1 MTSADTT
8 RGPTTWRPRATSG
21 PPAPRYP
28 QVRIRLGG
36 DGPAGIL
43 IGKVVVALRHRVG
56 DQAADTF
63 NAAAHACT
71 TREELLRLVRATV
84 RAR

>member
-1 MTSADTT
+1 MPNRESTPPRRRAST
-8 RGPTTWRPRATSG
+8 RAA
-21 PPAPRYP
+21 APRYP
-28 QVRIRLGG
+28 QVRVRLSTA

-43 IGKVVVALRHRVG
+43 IGKVAVALRYRVG

-63 NAAAHACT
+63 NVAAHACT
-71 TREELLRLVRATV
+71 TREQLLRLIRATV